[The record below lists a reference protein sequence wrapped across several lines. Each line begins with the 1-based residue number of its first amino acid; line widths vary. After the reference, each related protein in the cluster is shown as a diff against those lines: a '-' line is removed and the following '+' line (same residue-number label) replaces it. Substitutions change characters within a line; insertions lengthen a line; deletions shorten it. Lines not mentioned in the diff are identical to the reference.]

1 MHVVGRYLRAT
12 PERSTRSHIEK
23 CEAVRDAGFA
33 GTAANFMAPGTLR
46 QPLIAVAVEARLSA
60 VAIEAGVD
68 ACWTRPGSH
77 THTHPHRVCIHA
89 TRRRA
94 DSPGRVSLDLRSVVG
109 WSMSCIF
116 RKQRRIWVCSSTG
129 SCVSAMRTRCFAG
142 AGSQFGSEV
151 SVRVHNDVYHRTHE
165 SGIGSGSRSA

>member
-68 ACWTRPGSH
+68 ACWTRSGSSIH
-77 THTHPHRVCIHA
+77 TWTLVACVYTQQVDELIHPHGI
-89 TRRRA
+89 
-94 DSPGRVSLDLRSVVG
+94 
-109 WSMSCIF
+109 I
-116 RKQRRIWVCSSTG
+116 
-129 SCVSAMRTRCFAG
+129 
-142 AGSQFGSEV
+142 GSQIWG
-151 SVRVHNDVYHRTHE
+151 RMMDV
-165 SGIGSGSRSA
+165 IF